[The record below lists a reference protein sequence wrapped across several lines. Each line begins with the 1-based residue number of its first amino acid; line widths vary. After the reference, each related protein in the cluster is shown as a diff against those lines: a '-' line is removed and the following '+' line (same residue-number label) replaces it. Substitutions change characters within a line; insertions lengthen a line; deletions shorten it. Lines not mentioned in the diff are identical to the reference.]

1 MALSAKFVR
10 RQLKKIRPI
19 MQGATIQHARQQ
31 HDMIGN
37 LMVIPRRWKV
47 SSRTY
52 RFPNFSASMIYPLD
66 ETREGIILYLH
77 GGGFVCGG
85 LDYARAFGTVL
96 ANECSVR
103 VFCPAYRLAPE
114 HRYPAALEDA
124 LESYRY
130 LLDGGYEPEKIIL
143 CGESAGGGLV
153 FSLCL
158 KLKDEGLP
166 LPGGIVAISP
176 WTDLTLSGGSYN
188 YNKSAD
194 PTMSAE
200 KLMLFADLYA
210 DDKSDPLV
218 SPLFGDLKGLPTS
231 LIFAGGSEIMLDDS
245 KQMHLKLLSA
255 GCQSELVVAP
265 EMWHGY
271 VLYGLKE
278 FRSDYRKINAFLD
291 VYLPYKRKLRWMR
304 LDNAAK
310 IYPAAYRHNRN
321 HTFRL
326 SATLIEDVDV
336 PVLQSALDITVRRFP
351 SIAVRLRRGLFWY
364 YLEEIPRAPEIME
377 EKGCPLMRM
386 PFENIRKCAFRVIAY
401 RNRIATEFFHALTDG
416 SGGLVFLK
424 TLVAEYLKQKYGA
437 DIPCTDGVLN
447 RLEIPD
453 EEELVDSYLKYAG
466 KVTKK
471 RTGENAYRLNGT
483 PDEDGFIRLTTL
495 MTDAGTAVNIARSK
509 GITLTAL
516 ICSALIKAIYD
527 IQNESVPRHRQKHV
541 LVQVPVNLR
550 NLFPSR
556 TVRNFSLYI
565 KPGIDPRLGEWT
577 FDEICKK
584 VHHSMA
590 AEITEKEM
598 ASAIASNVR
607 DEQAFII
614 RIMPLFIKNAVMKA
628 AYNIIGEGKEC
639 LALSNLG
646 AVKIPEEMKRY
657 VTRMDFILGARPGQP
672 YNCAMLSYGDTLY
685 INFTRV
691 MKEPKLERKV
701 YEILRELGM
710 KIKVESNYGNSHMH
724 DKQQSSMQA

>member
-10 RQLKKIRPI
+10 RQLKKIKPL
-19 MQGATIQHARQQ
+19 MEGATIQTARQQ

-52 RFPNFSASMIYPLD
+52 RFSQFTASMIYPLD

-77 GGGFVCGG
+77 GGGYACGG

-114 HRYPAALEDA
+114 NRFPAALEDA
-124 LESYRY
+124 LAAYRY
-130 LLDGGYEPEKIIL
+130 LLDGGYDPAKIIL
-143 CGESAGGGLV
+143 CGESAGGGLLY
-153 FSLCL
+153 SLCL

-166 LPGGIVAISP
+166 MPGGAVAISP
-176 WTDLTLSGGSYN
+176 WTDLTLSGESYSYN
-188 YNKSAD
+188 EKAD
-194 PTMSAE
+194 PTMSRD
-200 KLMLFADLYA
+200 KLKLFAQLYA
-210 DDKSDPLV
+210 DDRNDPLV
-218 SPLFGDLKGLPTS
+218 SPLFGDLEGLPPS
-231 LIFAGGSEIMLDDS
+231 LIFVGGSEIMLEDS
-245 KQMHLKLLSA
+245 KMMHQKLLSA
-255 GCQSELVVAP
+255 GCQSKLIVAP

-278 FRSDYRKINAFLD
+278 FRSDFKEINAFLD

-326 SATLIEDVDV
+326 SATLVEDVDV

-386 PFENIRKCAFRVIAY
+386 PFENIRKCAFRVLVY
-401 RNRIATEFFHALTDG
+401 RGRIAVEFFHALTDG
-416 SGGLVFLK
+416 SGGMVFLK

-437 DIPCTDGVLN
+437 AIPFTDGVLN
-447 RLEIPD
+447 RLETPDD
-453 EEELVDSYLKYAG
+453 EELEDSYLKYAG

-471 RTGENAYRLNGT
+471 RTGASAYRLRGT
-483 PDEDGFIRLTTL
+483 PDEDGFLRLTTM
-495 MTDAGTAVNIARSK
+495 MTDVSNALNVARSK

-516 ICSALIKAIYD
+516 MCSVLIKAIYE
-527 IQNESVPRHRQKHV
+527 IQNESVPISQQKHV
-541 LVQVPVNLR
+541 LIQVPVNLR
-550 NLFPSR
+550 NLFKSR

-565 KPGIDPRLGEWT
+565 KPGIDPRLGEWS
-577 FDEICKK
+577 FDEICRK
-584 VHHSMA
+584 VYHSMA
-590 AEITEKEM
+590 AEITAKEM
-598 ASAIASNVR
+598 AAGIASNVR
-607 DEQAFII
+607 DEQALII
-614 RIMPLFIKNAVMKA
+614 RVMPLFIKNAVLKA

-639 LALSNLG
+639 LTLSNLG

-657 VTRMDFILGARPGQP
+657 VTRMDFILGARPGHP
-672 YNCAMLSYGDTLY
+672 YNCAMISYGDTLY
-685 INFTRV
+685 LNIARIV
-691 MKEPKLERKV
+691 KEPQLELKV
-701 YEILRELGM
+701 YQILRDLGI
-710 KIKVESNYGNSHMH
+710 KIKVESNYGNAH
-724 DKQQSSMQA
+724 